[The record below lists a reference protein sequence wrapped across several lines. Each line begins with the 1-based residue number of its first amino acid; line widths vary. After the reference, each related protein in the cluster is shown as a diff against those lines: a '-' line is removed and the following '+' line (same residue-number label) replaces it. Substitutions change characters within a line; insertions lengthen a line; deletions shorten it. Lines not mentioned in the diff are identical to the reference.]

1 MEYTQEFFSVPIR
14 IYNGFDYRKEMEKE
28 EALSV
33 PADPPWVTGWAALH
47 RSVFEQGKVYWYD
60 GFSRARTIEEVENDG
75 FDLTIISTVDYGDF
89 VCTWQ
94 KRKFEKKLNEFMMSL
109 RNLGV

>member
-1 MEYTQEFFSVPIR
+1 
-14 IYNGFDYRKEMEKE
+14 MEKE

-60 GFSRARTIEEVENDG
+60 GFSRARTIEEVENEG